1 MPEADHKQLEADTER
16 SDALCAIDGGLTAW
30 EIDFVESITA
40 QVEAG
45 RALTEK
51 QRDLADRLLEKFN
64 R

>member
-1 MPEADHKQLEADTER
+1 MSELDDDRNRAE
-16 SDALCAIDGGLTAW
+16 ALCAIDGGLTAW
-30 EIDFVESITA
+30 EIDFAESVSR

-51 QRDLADRLLEKFN
+51 QRETADRILERFD